1 MFCEL
6 ERVAEAFGSVEEV
19 GMVAG
24 GGWVGYFVRFH
35 DVHDEKTME
44 GHV

>member
-1 MFCEL
+1 MFFEV
-6 ERVAEAFGSVEEV
+6 ERIAEAFGSVEEV
-19 GMVAG
+19 GMVAC
-24 GGWVGYFVRFH
+24 GGWVGCFVRFR